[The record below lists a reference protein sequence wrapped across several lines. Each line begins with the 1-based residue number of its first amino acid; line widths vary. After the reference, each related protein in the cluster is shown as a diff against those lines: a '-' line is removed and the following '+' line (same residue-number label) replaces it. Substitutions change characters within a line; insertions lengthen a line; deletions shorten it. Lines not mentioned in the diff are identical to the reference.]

1 MEQKRVGME
10 KNKQATGSPARHR
23 QAFSRRDFLATTPSI
38 ASPEQPQEINSG
50 SDKGTKWKK
59 ESSENWKS
67 KNWDLGA

>member
-50 SDKGTKWKK
+50 SDKGLQKGQNKMEK
-59 ESSENWKS
+59 RK
-67 KNWDLGA
+67 LGKLEV

>member
-1 MEQKRVGME
+1 MEQKRVGLE

-50 SDKGTKWKK
+50 SDKGLQKGQNKMEK
-59 ESSENWKS
+59 RK
-67 KNWDLGA
+67 LGKLEV